1 MEYLALKLIHVACV
15 ALSFAGFIVRGV
27 WMIRESPLLRQRWV
41 RVAPHVVDTIL
52 LASAI
57 ALAVLLRQ
65 YPFVHGWL
73 TAKVAGLAL
82 YIALGMVALRFG
94 ATRRVRI
101 GAWLLAQVV
110 FAYVVAVAITRNI
123 FIIH

>member
-1 MEYLALKLIHVACV
+1 MEYIALKQIHVACV
-15 ALSFAGFIVRGV
+15 VLSWAGFFVRGV
-27 WMIRESPLLRQRWV
+27 WMIRESPLLRRRWV

-73 TAKVAGLAL
+73 TAKVVGLAL
-82 YIALGMVALRFG
+82 YIALGTVALRFG
-94 ATRRVRI
+94 ATRRIRVA
-101 GAWLLAQVV
+101 AWLLAQVV
-110 FAYVVAVAITRNI
+110 LAYVVMVAVTRNI
-123 FIIH
+123 FIIQ

>member
-1 MEYLALKLIHVACV
+1 MEYLALKQIHVACV
-15 ALSFAGFIVRGV
+15 ALSFAGFFVRGV
-27 WMIRESPLLRQRWV
+27 WMIREPPLLRQRWV

-82 YIALGMVALRFG
+82 YIALGMIALRFG
-94 ATRRVRI
+94 ATRRIRVA
-101 GAWLLAQVV
+101 AWLLAQVV
-110 FAYVVAVAITRNI
+110 LAYVVMVAITRNI
-123 FIIH
+123 FIIQ